1 MNASSPPQSV
11 SPVPVLPERTLVV
24 IPAYNEELSIGSLLD
39 EIHRDLPGHPVLV
52 INDGSGDETAVVA
65 RRQGAEI
72 LNLPYN
78 AGVGTAV
85 QAGFQ
90 YAWRHGFDYVL
101 RLDGDGQHPPAEA
114 HKLMDAMRT
123 APCDLVLGTR
133 FGATDG
139 MISTRL
145 RYLGAWMLARFLS
158 VICRARVTDP
168 TSGFWLVNRR
178 LVYVFANLYP
188 SDYPEPEALA
198 LLRRLGYTFCET
210 PTRFRSRV
218 AGHSSIGRWDTIFHA
233 FKVVLALFV
242 GRLRPVDKRY
252 FSNWLRLS

>member
-1 MNASSPPQSV
+1 MSASLQPIGTDSL
-11 SPVPVLPERTLVV
+11 LPGRTLIV

-39 EIHRDLPGHPVLV
+39 EIRRDLPGHPVLV
-52 INDGSGDETAVVA
+52 VNDGSGDGTVAVA
-65 RRQGAEI
+65 RRHGAAV

-90 YAWRHGFDYVL
+90 YACRHVFDYVL

-114 HKLMDAMRT
+114 RTLVAAMRAT
-123 APCDLVLGTR
+123 PCDLVLGTR
-133 FGATDG
+133 FGATESVV
-139 MISTRL
+139 STRL
-145 RYLGAWMLARFLS
+145 RYFGAWMLARFLS
-158 VICRARVTDP
+158 MICRARVTDP

-178 LVYVFANLYP
+178 LAQVFADLYP

-198 LLRRLGYTFCET
+198 LLRRLGYTFREV
-210 PTRFRSRV
+210 PVRFRCRV
-218 AGHSSIGRWDTIFHA
+218 AGQSSIGRWDTVFHA

-242 GRLRPVDKRY
+242 GRLRPIDARHAA
-252 FSNWLRLS
+252 NRPRQP